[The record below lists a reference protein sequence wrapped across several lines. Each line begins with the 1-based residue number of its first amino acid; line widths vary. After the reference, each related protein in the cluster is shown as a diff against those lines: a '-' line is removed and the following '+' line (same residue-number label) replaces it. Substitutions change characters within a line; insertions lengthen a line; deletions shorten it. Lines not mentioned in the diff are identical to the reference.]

1 MKADLTRSTDRPD
14 QHYRA
19 VRMQQGR
26 VQLDAEWNEQQD
38 ILNRRIE
45 TETVDSLGAGAA
57 VPIDAAGFLLTGA
70 GENISIS
77 AGRCYVQGLLCEA
90 ATGQTLIT
98 QPGLASAISP
108 VLPTQPAGQSLLAL
122 PPAQA
127 APLSQIRVYNAAGAA
142 VAPSEG
148 VYIGYVEAW
157 LRHIT
162 PLEAPHIREVALG
175 LPDTSTRDQLVWQ
188 VKLLRAGDVGTPLS
202 CLSVE
207 PWASFSQAP
216 DGRMAARAEPTVPPK
231 DPCLLTPEAGYRR
244 LENQLYRVEIHDDG
258 SISGKPRF
266 KWSRDNGS
274 IATRVTRWLGE
285 PTANEFEVA
294 SLGRDASLS
303 IQAGS
308 WIEFYSELHEQ
319 TGQPGTLVQ
328 VLKTAGTVVTVDLSS
343 KTGPLDKGLFS
354 VNPRVRRWEGWGQIN
369 SAAPNTNT
377 GWVELEDGVELKF
390 APGRYR
396 VGDFW
401 QIPART
407 ATADIEWPLDSAD
420 KPRFLAPLGVLRAF
434 ARLAVLRYQGNQW
447 TRLHDCRQ
455 LFPSLSELRN
465 LVYVG
470 GDGQQ
475 IAPNPIAPAPVPLP
489 RPLEVAVFNGQ
500 FPVAG
505 ARVRFT
511 ASHGQ
516 LPGGGL
522 VAEVDTGPDGL
533 ASVSWALSPT
543 VLSQTCSA
551 ELLEAGAPA
560 AGKFNRIHFNASLL
574 TAAQVAY
581 DPSNCAEA
589 KAAQIHTVQEALDAL
604 CKRGHGGG
612 CSKTVG
618 EGGDFATLDEAIERL
633 INEKQRD
640 IVLCLLPGDHHLK
653 DGIDVQAPSG
663 TRLHVHGAGQASR
676 LFVQEQEF
684 NLFNFASV
692 ELDQFEL
699 VWSESWASLRIE
711 GCSQVRLSRLGLSG
725 FTPKGLSLLQIAG
738 ASALEISACRIKAYT
753 GEGLPARLKQVF
765 ELLPDFKP
773 LQSSFEVKEGRVFEP
788 LDLRVAEAYAQ
799 LSAAQR
805 KSLGAQIANYLRKSD
820 TGALALAPEERE
832 ALQQFQ
838 RELQDEQVPAQQ
850 LLATLE
856 RWRVGVL
863 LSQGGSALTLADAR
877 ADTLLADNLFHGQLA
892 LYGDASLP
900 EFPQALF
907 QGLSQALKAG
917 RVSLAHGNGRLRL
930 RNNRLRGVRLADEW
944 VQRIDSLIK
953 NGGVLDGCYRSLVG
967 DANIASALSLDLLAY
982 ELSLSTTAFERNDDV
997 GVVIADQGKYLGNFA
1012 HNDFRLFAFGHVPE
1026 KFGNGPLNIVAA

>member
-38 ILNRRIE
+38 ILNRRVE
-45 TETVDSLGAGAA
+45 TETVDSLGVGAA
-57 VPIDAAGFLLTGA
+57 VPLDAAGFLLTGA

-90 ATGQTLIT
+90 STGHTLIT

-108 VLPTQPAGQSLLAL
+108 VLPTQPVGQTLLAL

-127 APLSQIRVYNAAGAA
+127 APLNQIRVYNPAGAV

-148 VYIGYVEAW
+148 VYIGYIEAW

-188 VKLLRAGDVGTPLS
+188 IKLLRAGDVSSPLS
-202 CLSVE
+202 CLSVD
-207 PWASFSQAP
+207 PWAEFSQAP
-216 DGRMAARAEPTVPPK
+216 DGRMAARAEPTLPPK

-244 LENQLYRVEIHDDG
+244 LENHLYRVEIHDDG

-343 KTGPLDKGLFS
+343 KTGPLEKGLFS

-369 SAAPNTNT
+369 PAAPTTNT
-377 GWVELEDGVELKF
+377 GWFELEDGVELKF

-401 QIPART
+401 HIPART
-407 ATADIEWPLDSAD
+407 ATAAIEWPLDEAN
-420 KPRFLAPLGVLRAF
+420 KPCFVAPLGVLRAF
-434 ARLAVLRYQGNQW
+434 ARLAVLRYHGQQW
-447 TRLHDCRQ
+447 TRLQDCRQ
-455 LFPSLSELRN
+455 LFPALGELRN
-465 LVYVG
+465 LLYVG

-475 IAPNPIAPAPVPLP
+475 IAPNPIVPVPVMLP

-500 FPVAG
+500 YPIDG

-511 ASHGQ
+511 ASQGQ

-522 VAEVDTGPDGL
+522 VADVVTGPDGL
-533 ASVSWALSPT
+533 ASVSWSLSPT

-551 ELLEAGAPA
+551 ELLEAGAPV
-560 AGKFNRIHFNASLL
+560 AGKFNRVHFNASLL
-574 TAAQVAY
+574 TAAQLSY
-581 DPSNCAEA
+581 DPSKCAEA
-589 KAAQIHTVQEALDAL
+589 KAAEIRNVQDAIDAL
-604 CKRGHGGG
+604 CQRRHGGS

-633 INEKQRD
+633 LKARERD
-640 IVLCLLPGDHHLK
+640 IVLCLLPGDHRLR
-653 DGIDVQAPSG
+653 DGIDAQAPSG
-663 TRLHVHGAGQASR
+663 THLHVHGAGFASR

-692 ELDQFEL
+692 ELDQFGV
-699 VWSESWASLRIE
+699 VWNESWASLRIE
-711 GCSQVRLSRLGLSG
+711 GCAQVRLSRLGLSG
-725 FTPKGLSLLQIAG
+725 FTPKGFSLLQIA
-738 ASALEISACRIKAYT
+738 AANALEISACCIKAYT
-753 GEGLPARLKQVF
+753 GEGLPEHQKRVF
-765 ELLPDFKP
+765 EEIPLLRP
-773 LQSSFEVKEGRVFEP
+773 LQISFELTEGRVFEP
-788 LDLRVAEAYAQ
+788 IDTSVVNIFAQ
-799 LSAAQR
+799 LGPEETKGLST
-805 KSLGAQIANYLRKSD
+805 QISKYLHQSD
-820 TGALALAPEERE
+820 TGAWRLAPEERE
-832 ALQQFQ
+832 ALVQFRMDMQ
-838 RELQDEQVPAQQ
+838 ESVPLSQLQT
-850 LLATLE
+850 TLE
-856 RWRVGVL
+856 RWRAGVL
-863 LSQGGSALTLADAR
+863 LNQGGSALTLADAR
-877 ADTLLADNLFHGQLA
+877 ADTLLADNIFHGQLC
-892 LYGDASLP
+892 LYGAASLP
-900 EFPQALF
+900 ELPQDLLEAF
-907 QGLSQALKAG
+907 SKALKAG
-917 RVSLAHGNGRLRL
+917 SASVAAGDGRLRL
-930 RNNRLRGVRLADEW
+930 RNNRLRGMRVGDEVSKRIEELVR
-944 VQRIDSLIK
+944 
-953 NGGVLDGCYRSLVG
+953 NGGTLDGCYRNLVA
-967 DANIASALSLDLLAY
+967 DANSVSALTLDLLAFDC
-982 ELSLSTTAFERNDDV
+982 SLSTTAFEVSSDV
-997 GVVIADQGKYLGNFA
+997 GQVIAKQGKYLGNFA
-1012 HNDFRLFAFGHVPE
+1012 HNDFRLFAYGHVPE
-1026 KFGNGPLNIVAA
+1026 KFGNGSLNIVSA

>member
-45 TETVDSLGAGAA
+45 TEAVDSLGAGAA
-57 VPIDAAGFLLTGA
+57 VPLDAAGFLLTGA

-98 QPGLASAISP
+98 QPGLASAVSP
-108 VLPTQPAGQSLLAL
+108 VLPTQAAGQSLLAL

-142 VAPSEG
+142 AAPSEG
-148 VYIGYVEAW
+148 VYIGYIEAW

-188 VKLLRAGDVGTPLS
+188 IKLLRAGDASTSLS

-207 PWASFSQAP
+207 PWATFSQAP

-369 SAAPNTNT
+369 PAAPNTNT

-533 ASVSWALSPT
+533 ASLSWSLSPT

-589 KAAQIHTVQEALDAL
+589 KAAQIHTVQDALDAL

-618 EGGDFATLDEAIERL
+618 EGGDFATLDEAIVRL

-640 IVLCLLPGDHHLK
+640 IVLCLLPGEHHLK
-653 DGIDVQAPSG
+653 DGLDVQAPSG
-663 TRLHVHGAGQASR
+663 TRLHVHGAGLASR
-676 LFVQEQEF
+676 IHVQEQEF
-684 NLFNFASV
+684 NLFDFDSV
-692 ELDQFEL
+692 ELDQFE
-699 VWSESWASLRIE
+699 VIWSESWASLRIE
-711 GCSQVRLSRLGLSG
+711 GCTQVRLSRLGLSG
-725 FTPKGLSLLQIAG
+725 FTPKGLCLLQIAG
-738 ASALEISACRIKAYT
+738 ASALEISACRIKGYT
-753 GEGLPARLKQVF
+753 GENLPAHLKQVF

-788 LDLRVAEAYAQ
+788 LDARVAEAFAQ
-799 LSAAQR
+799 FTAAQR
-805 KSLGAQIANYLRKSD
+805 KSLGAQISNYLRKAD
-820 TGALALAPEERE
+820 TGALELGPEERE
-832 ALQQFQ
+832 ALQQFGI
-838 RELQDEQVPAQQ
+838 EMQDEVSARQ

-877 ADTLLADNLFHGQLA
+877 ADALLADNLFHGQLA
-892 LYGDASLP
+892 LYGHASQPQLP
-900 EFPQALF
+900 RDLLKR
-907 QGLSQALKAG
+907 LSEALKPG
-917 RVSLAHGNGRLRL
+917 RVSLVPGNGRLRL
-930 RNNRLRGVRLADEW
+930 RNNRLRGVRLGDE
-944 VQRIDSLIK
+944 VAERIDTLVK
-953 NGGVLDGCYRSLVG
+953 NGGALDGLYRSLVA
-967 DANIASALSLDLLAY
+967 DANVASALTLDLLAH
-982 ELSLSTTAFERNDDV
+982 ELSLSSTSFEIKGQV
-997 GVVIADQGKYLGNFA
+997 GQAIAKQGKYLGNFS
-1012 HNDFRLFAFGHVPE
+1012 HQESQLLVCGHSPDQ
-1026 KFGNGPLNIVAA
+1026 FGNGLLNLAQV